1 MSKQIEL
8 TVESK
13 KLFIDLAEDADN
25 WNGTPLWEGNVGGG
39 SVANGNLTDLKKKGL
54 LTTDLDPEDDC
65 IWVIFTEAGKE
76 YAESLGIDTE
86 YF

>member
-13 KLFIDLAEDADN
+13 NLFVDLAEDAPN
-25 WNGTPLWEGNVGGG
+25 WGGTPLWDGNVGGG
-39 SVANGNLTDLKKKGL
+39 AAANGNLTDLKKKGL
-54 LTTDLDPEDDC
+54 IKTWEDEGDV
-65 IWVIFTEAGKE
+65 WVEFTEAGKE

-86 YF
+86 SF